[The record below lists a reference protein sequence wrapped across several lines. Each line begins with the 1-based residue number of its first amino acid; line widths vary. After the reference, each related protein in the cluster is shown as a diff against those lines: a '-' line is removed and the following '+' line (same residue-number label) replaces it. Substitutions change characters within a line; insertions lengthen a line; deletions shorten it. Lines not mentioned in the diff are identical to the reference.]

1 MVSRVWSAPVRTT
14 GDNIARYTIVGLI
27 GRGGMGE
34 VYEAEDTVLRRKVA
48 LKLLP
53 PGGTEGARLRM
64 LREARAAAAFEHPNA
79 VLVYDAGIVDEGLPT
94 EQTYLAME
102 LVRGS
107 TLRERIG
114 DPSVKVG
121 TKLRW
126 LADAARALAAAHE
139 VGLVHRD
146 VKPDNLMVRTDGRI
160 KVLDFGVVKLAEA
173 AIDASAPTETPSLS
187 ENLTDQGGFVG
198 TPKYA
203 APEQLRGEAVD
214 GRSDQY
220 AWGVTAFELLTGS
233 APFEADSGVA
243 LLSRILSS
251 PAPKLRAAN
260 KELPEEVE
268 RVVDRALSKNP
279 PDRFA
284 SLNDV
289 AEALEPFA
297 DDSATETAD
306 KLAQPVRLE
315 ATSKSSSRNTT
326 TMKAAQTVKKAAR
339 GYLWFAAGF
348 GTLILGLL
356 AFAAATGKLRFD
368 LGKTTGS
375 ASAAA
380 PPKAAEVLGIRCEVA
395 TLSGSGLSKT
405 ADNDVFAR
413 ALGIGACAR
422 LAIDTGLPW
431 GHDKATN
438 ADVDITTYTPL
449 TVEVELATTTTV
461 SLRLGERSAKSSAST
476 SLDAVRSAVV
486 ELAKQFDPRPMTAE
500 ARAAWGADTDE
511 SAHRIERGWR
521 LLVVGDLK
529 DAEGEIRKLT
539 ETDGDSPWPHAMM
552 CLIQFRG
559 SAQGRASCKAA
570 LDRVAKL
577 SPARSKAVQGVAIAV
592 GDPARVDEAIK
603 MFRQA
608 YREAPDDADVAGLY
622 GAVVLEMAPDEGFGV
637 IDNVAR
643 RFPTYA
649 IVPLSNA
656 LDASVRDAA
665 RNVGYMNRLNE
676 ILPEKACEG
685 DQFNELLWDDKIAEA
700 RARLAACERLL
711 GSVGFEFMGSLLK
724 GQIDLAALL
733 PEEARMAAQAWLG
746 DPRDQVRTEAT
757 RQLIAAYLLAGRLRE
772 ANIAIEAEMKR
783 QRDQSSPRTS
793 VQRGVSMVR
802 MQRWLGGKLDPKIE
816 RFIRETYA
824 EDKGAPVELKNRID
838 ALLATVTGADLTKMT
853 ALAEAIKS
861 SESSSDVFYAIPLL
875 RAVYGDKATREL
887 LQGRVGAA
895 SRARFLNALDYADL
909 LEALKAP
916 DAEIEVQLRLAMT
929 PLAFDLSAIDKLV
942 ARLRLAKLY
951 RKQGRTA
958 DADALHALVAKV
970 WQSADP
976 ELKALIAG
984 DK

>member
-1 MVSRVWSAPVRTT
+1 M
-14 GDNIARYTIVGLI
+14 
-27 GRGGMGE
+27 
-34 VYEAEDTVLRRKVA
+34 YEAEDTVLRRKVA

-53 PGGTEGARLRM
+53 PGGTEGARQRM

-79 VLVYDAGIVDEGLPT
+79 VVVYDAGIVDQGLPS

-107 TLRERIG
+107 TLRERIR
-114 DPSVKVG
+114 DTSLKTG

-126 LADAARALAAAHE
+126 LVDAARALAAAHE

-173 AIDASAPTETPSLS
+173 AIDASAPTQTPSLS

-251 PAPKLRAAN
+251 PAPKLRATHQD
-260 KELPEEVE
+260 LPEQVE
-268 RVVDRALSKNP
+268 QVVDRALSKNP
-279 PDRFA
+279 SDRFA

-289 AEALEPFA
+289 ADALEPFA
-297 DDSATETAD
+297 DDTA
-306 KLAQPVRLE
+306 AEGTARSTHPVRLE
-315 ATSKSSSRNTT
+315 TASKSSARNTT
-326 TMKAAQTVKKAAR
+326 TAKAARTVKKAAR

-356 AFAAATGKLRFD
+356 AFAAATGKLRLD
-368 LGKTTGS
+368 LGKTTTS

-380 PPKAAEVLGIRCEVA
+380 PPSAPEVTGIRCQVA
-395 TLSGSGLSKT
+395 AVSGSGLAKT
-405 ADNDVFAR
+405 TDHDVFAR

-422 LAIDTGLPW
+422 LAIDMGLPW
-431 GHDKATN
+431 AHEKATN
-438 ADVDITTYTPL
+438 ADVDITSYAPL
-449 TVEVELATTTTV
+449 TVEVELDASTTV
-461 SLRLGERSAKSSAST
+461 SLRIQDRSARST
-476 SLDAVRSAVV
+476 APAPLDAVRGAVA
-486 ELAKQFDPRPMTAE
+486 ELAKQFTPRPMTAE
-500 ARAAWGADTDE
+500 ARAAWGAGTDE

-552 CLIQFRG
+552 CLVQFRG
-559 SAQGRASCKAA
+559 SEQGRASCKAA

-577 SPARSKAVQGVAIAV
+577 SPARAKAVEGLAIAV
-592 GDPARVDEAIK
+592 GDPERVDDAIK

-656 LDASVRDAA
+656 LGASVRDAV

-676 ILPEKACEG
+676 ILPEKTCEG
-685 DQFNELLWDDKIAEA
+685 DQFNELLWDDKIEEA
-700 RARLAACERLL
+700 RRRLAACERLL
-711 GSVGFEFMGSLLK
+711 GSVGFEFIASLLK
-724 GQIDLAALL
+724 GQIDLAALM
-733 PEEARMAAQAWLG
+733 PEDARLAAQAWLG

-757 RQLIAAYLLAGRLRE
+757 RQLIAAYLLSGRVRE

-783 QRDQSSPRTS
+783 QRDQASPRTS

-802 MQRWLGGKLDPKIE
+802 AQRLVGRKLDPKIE
-816 RFIRETYA
+816 TFIRATLA
-824 EDKGAPVELKNRID
+824 EDKAAPAELRNRIEVV
-838 ALLATVTGADLTKMT
+838 LAQSNGADLASMT
-853 ALAEAIKS
+853 ALADAIKTS
-861 SESSSDVFYAIPLL
+861 KSASDVFYAIPLL
-875 RAVYGDKATREL
+875 RAVYGDKNTREL
-887 LQGRVGAA
+887 LAGRVGAS
-895 SRARFLNALDYADL
+895 SRARFLNALDHADL

-916 DAEIEVQLRLAMT
+916 EAEIEAQLQLAMT

-951 RKQGRTA
+951 RKQGRSA
-958 DADALHALVAKV
+958 DADALHAVVAKV
-970 WQSADP
+970 WQAADP
-976 ELKALIAG
+976 ELKALLAQ